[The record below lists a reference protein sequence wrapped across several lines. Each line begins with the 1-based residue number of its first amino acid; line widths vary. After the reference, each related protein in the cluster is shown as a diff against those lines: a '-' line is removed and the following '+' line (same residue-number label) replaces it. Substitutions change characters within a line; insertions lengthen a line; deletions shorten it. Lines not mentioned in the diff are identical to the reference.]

1 MKHTITKAAAVAA
14 LAAGALFAVPA
25 AASAVEGY
33 TPPAQGQ
40 VSDSTVAP
48 GEAITFS
55 VTDAA
60 FVPGET
66 VSISITGE
74 NASGASLGFVKFAVE
89 TRALGT
95 TTANGAGGVSG
106 VRINLPANASGTY
119 TILATSPS
127 NPVGV
132 SATVT
137 VAAAGT
143 GSNGGSDDDALAT
156 TGPDS
161 AAMLGLWVGG
171 GALVLAGGAVAV
183 ASAVRRNR
191 DQSVEA

>member
-33 TPPAQGQ
+33 TPPARGQ
-40 VSDSTVAP
+40 VSDSTLAP
-48 GEAITFS
+48 GEAFTFS

-66 VSISITGE
+66 VSISVSGE
-74 NASGASLGFVKFAVE
+74 NASAATLGFVKFAVE
-89 TRALGT
+89 TKALGT
-95 TTANGAGGVSG
+95 TTANADGGVSG
-106 VRINLPANASGTY
+106 VRITLPANASGSY

-132 SATVT
+132 SATVA
-137 VAAAGT
+137 VAAAGS
-143 GSNGGSDDDALAT
+143 GAAGGNNDPLAT
-156 TGPDS
+156 TGADS

-183 ASAVRRNR
+183 GSAVRRNR
-191 DQSVEA
+191 NQAVEA